1 MNVVLVQ
8 GTLARAPEE
17 WVVGGSDRILGFDLV
32 VRREDESADTV
43 PIRWEAPPAWASGLA
58 VGDEVLVT
66 GRVRRRFFRAG
77 GGTQSRTE
85 VVVDAVVRVRSGRR
99 ARRAVDDAVTA
110 ALAAVGIEATG
121 VVDQEPGS

>member
-8 GTLARAPEE
+8 GNLARAPEE
-17 WVVGGSDRILGFDLV
+17 WVVGGSERIVGFDVV
-32 VRREDESADTV
+32 VRRDGESADTV
-43 PIRWEAPPAWASGLA
+43 PIRWEAPPAWAPGLA
-58 VGDEVLVT
+58 VDDEVLVT

-85 VVVDAVVRVRSGRR
+85 VVADAVVRVRSGRR
-99 ARRAVDDAVTA
+99 ARRAVDEAIAA

-121 VVDQEPGS
+121 IADPEPGS